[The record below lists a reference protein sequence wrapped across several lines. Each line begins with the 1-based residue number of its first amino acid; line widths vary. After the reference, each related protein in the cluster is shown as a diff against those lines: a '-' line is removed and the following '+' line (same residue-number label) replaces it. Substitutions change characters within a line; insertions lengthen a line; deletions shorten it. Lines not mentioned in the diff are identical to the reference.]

1 MKKKT
6 KNEVPPEKSQKEIEY
21 ENLSS
26 FFDQYISNGK
36 LITKYATI
44 SGITRLPYIKGKDL
58 KNFFT
63 ENFEDIK
70 KEILNITNTD
80 IGKEPDLNSLQK
92 FYEIN
97 QQRGIFHYLKR
108 IQGDKAKYPKQ
119 LLALKKSDDINLEL
133 NFNEKG
139 FYSLNIK
146 REKSNKTLIYLI
158 LLILIILLVVLF
170 PIWPLKIK
178 LLILYALIG
187 ITAFFIGLFIVS
199 VIAALLGMMI
209 GYDIIIMP
217 NIDNNKLSLKQR
229 FFSPFIQIE
238 KREDPTWFK
247 IVRFVMF
254 ISLTQMGII
263 AYLYPTIPK
272 EVFSSMKDMIISW
285 YNFLIQKVED
295 FHYQKNQVKV
305 KEKYKLDDL

>member
-1 MKKKT
+1 MKKKA
-6 KNEVPPEKSQKEIEY
+6 KNEIPPEKSQKEIEY

-26 FFDQYISNGK
+26 FFDKYISDGK
-36 LITKYATI
+36 LITKYASI

-80 IGKEPDLNSLQK
+80 LGKEPDSNSLQK

-119 LLALKKSDDINLEL
+119 LLALRKSDDINLEL
-133 NFNEKG
+133 IFSEKG

-146 REKSNKTLIYLI
+146 QEKSNKSLYYLI
-158 LLILIILLVVLF
+158 FLIIIILLVVLF

-178 LLILYALIG
+178 LGILYALIG
-187 ITAFFIGLFIVS
+187 ITAFFIGLFVFSI
-199 VIAALLGMMI
+199 IAALFGMLI
-209 GYDIIIMP
+209 GYDITIMP
-217 NIDNNKLSLKQR
+217 NIDNNKLSLRQR
-229 FFSPFIQIE
+229 LFDPFIQIE

-254 ISLTQMGII
+254 ISLTQFGII

-272 EVFSSMKDMIISW
+272 EVFSTMKEMIISW
-285 YNFLIQKVED
+285 YNFLIQKVEE
-295 FHYQKNQVKV
+295 FHYQKNQVEV
-305 KEKYKLDDL
+305 KGKYNLDDI

>member
-1 MKKKT
+1 MKKKA
-6 KNEVPPEKSQKEIEY
+6 KNEIPPEKSQKEIEY

-26 FFDQYISNGK
+26 FFDKYISDGK
-36 LITKYATI
+36 LITKYASI

-80 IGKEPDLNSLQK
+80 LGKEPDSNSLQK

-119 LLALKKSDDINLEL
+119 LLALRKSDDINLEL
-133 NFNEKG
+133 IFSEKG

-146 REKSNKTLIYLI
+146 QEKSNKSLYYLI
-158 LLILIILLVVLF
+158 FLIIIILLVVLF
-170 PIWPLKIK
+170 PIWPLKMK
-178 LLILYALIG
+178 LGILYALIG
-187 ITAFFIGLFIVS
+187 ITAFFIGLFVFSI
-199 VIAALLGMMI
+199 IAALFGMLI
-209 GYDIIIMP
+209 GYDITIMP
-217 NIDNNKLSLKQR
+217 NIDNNKLSLRQR
-229 FFSPFIQIE
+229 LFDPFIQIE

-272 EVFSSMKDMIISW
+272 EVFSTMKEMIISW
-285 YNFLIQKVED
+285 YNFLIQKVEE
-295 FHYQKNQVKV
+295 FHYQKNQVEV
-305 KEKYKLDDL
+305 KGKYNLDDI

>member
-1 MKKKT
+1 MKKKA
-6 KNEVPPEKSQKEIEY
+6 KNEIPPEKSQKEIEY

-26 FFDQYISNGK
+26 FFDKYISDGK
-36 LITKYATI
+36 LITKYASI

-80 IGKEPDLNSLQK
+80 LGKEPDSNSLQK

-119 LLALKKSDDINLEL
+119 LLALRKSDDINLEL
-133 NFNEKG
+133 IFSEKG

-146 REKSNKTLIYLI
+146 QEKSNKSLYYLI
-158 LLILIILLVVLF
+158 FLIIIILLVVLF
-170 PIWPLKIK
+170 PIWPLKMK
-178 LLILYALIG
+178 LGILYALIG
-187 ITAFFIGLFIVS
+187 ITAFFIGLFVFSI
-199 VIAALLGMMI
+199 IAALFGMLI
-209 GYDIIIMP
+209 GYDITIMP
-217 NIDNNKLSLKQR
+217 NIDNNKLSLRQR
-229 FFSPFIQIE
+229 LFDPFIQIE

-254 ISLTQMGII
+254 ISLTQFGII

-272 EVFSSMKDMIISW
+272 EVFSTMKEMIISW
-285 YNFLIQKVED
+285 YNFLIQKVEE
-295 FHYQKNQVKV
+295 FHYQKNQVEV
-305 KEKYKLDDL
+305 KGKYNLDDI